1 MVNNMKTENIQQKLS
16 KAGEWMRD
24 HTTPFLI
31 VNDRSAIEAL
41 RV

>member
-1 MVNNMKTENIQQKLS
+1 METKTLQHKLS
-16 KAGEWMRD
+16 KAGVWMRD